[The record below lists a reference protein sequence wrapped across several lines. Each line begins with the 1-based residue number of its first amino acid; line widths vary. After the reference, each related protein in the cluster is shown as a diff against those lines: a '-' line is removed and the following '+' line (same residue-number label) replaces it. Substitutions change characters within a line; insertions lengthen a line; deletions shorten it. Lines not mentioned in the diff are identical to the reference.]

1 MCGSTGVV
9 HGKPA
14 GYNEVL
20 EECDDELGAEKGIGQ
35 EEDEDRSGKEMHGS
49 GVKKTHVPPF
59 EKQGLRKILA
69 YQVWENRIQSW
80 KRQVKRHCQPNQRV
94 KLAILLPNRLRL
106 RQQRNP
112 RRAVGVGQRTSDEL
126 LRVENMYS
134 TC

>member
-1 MCGSTGVV
+1 V

-20 EECDDELGAEKGIGQ
+20 EECDDELGAERGIGQ
-35 EEDEDRSGKEMHGS
+35 EEDEDKSGKEMHGS

-94 KLAILLPNRLRL
+94 KLAISLAK
-106 RQQRNP
+106 Q
-112 RRAVGVGQRTSDEL
+112 AE
-126 LRVENMYS
+126 VEVAEKPKKSSRGRPKNK
-134 TC
+134 